1 MKLGILLFGHLRTF
15 EYSSQYFIE
24 NVAKKYNCDIF
35 MHTWDEIDSATQSWN
50 NKINCY
56 KKLDE
61 ITLEKVKTIYKPKS
75 IIVGHQDNQND
86 EVIESIDGFKKVSVN
101 GMNYMFES
109 MRKANELR
117 KAYEQ
122 ELGIKYDYLLV
133 TRPDVA
139 VYNFLDIP
147 ATIKEAQSLNIDID
161 NARFFAGLYGNSD
174 TNVRL
179 LCNRVNDILFFA
191 KPEVVDRYIS
201 VNSCFNK
208 HELDKT
214 FLNVVSIYTRNEIK
228 AGIQPIEVCFECVA
242 DWKDITFSM
251 LEKINIDSNKK
262 MDKNFISKKFLG
274 KEKRGKHI
282 IYYLA
287 GFKIKIRTNEW
298 RADID
303 KI

>member
-1 MKLGILLFGHLRTF
+1 MKLGVLLFGHLRTF

-24 NVAKKYNCDIF
+24 NVVKKYDCDIF
-35 MHTWDEIDSATQSWN
+35 MHTWDEIDSTTQSWN
-50 NKINCY
+50 NKTNCY

-75 IIVGHQDNQND
+75 IIVGHQDNQSD
-86 EVIESIDGFKKVSVN
+86 EIIESIDGLKKVSLN

-109 MRKANELR
+109 MQRANELR
-117 KAYEQ
+117 KEYEQ
-122 ELGIKYDYLLV
+122 EIGIKYDYLLV

-147 ATIKEAQSLNIDID
+147 ATIKEAQSLNIDLN

-191 KPEVVDRYIS
+191 KPAVIDRYIS

-214 FLNVVSIYTRNEIK
+214 FLNVVSIYARNEIK
-228 AGIQPIEVCFECVA
+228 AGIIPFEICFECEK
-242 DWKDITFSM
+242 DWKNVPFSM
-251 LEKINIDSNKK
+251 IENRKTNFLKNMSKVLLKRIN
-262 MDKNFISKKFLG
+262 
-274 KEKRGKHI
+274 
-282 IYYLA
+282 
-287 GFKIKIRTNEW
+287 
-298 RADID
+298 
-303 KI
+303 